1 MANLTANWAVG
12 YSDEN
17 RGMHNAVMVRQVI
30 LGDAMA
36 SLMYGGDINT
46 RRFASTVL
54 DAIGFADGAI
64 GEKDASKG
72 DTAIH
77 STMQSR
83 EIDHLHK
90 KLKQRIYSENLA
102 KPFMSDDELASYLV
116 EQILRFNNKREY
128 LDLFTHDIE
137 KTFGVRL

>member
-1 MANLTANWAVG
+1 MAKLTANWAVG
-12 YSDEN
+12 YTDKEQT
-17 RGMHNAVMVRQVI
+17 HNAAIVRQVI
-30 LGDAMA
+30 LGDAAMA
-36 SLMYGGDINT
+36 SLMYGGDTNT

-54 DAIGFADGAI
+54 NMIGFADGAI

-77 STMQSR
+77 STMKDR

-90 KLKQRIYSENLA
+90 KLKQRIYAENLT

-116 EQILRFNNKREY
+116 EQILEFNNRRDY
-128 LDLFTHDIE
+128 LDLLTYDVE

>member
-1 MANLTANWAVG
+1 MTKLTANWAVG
-12 YSDEN
+12 YTDKEQT
-17 RGMHNAVMVRQVI
+17 HNAAIVRQVI
-30 LGDAMA
+30 LGDAMS
-36 SLMYGGDINT
+36 SLMYGGNTNT

-54 DAIGFADGAI
+54 NMIGFADGAI
-64 GEKDASKG
+64 GETDASKG

-77 STMQSR
+77 STMKDR

-90 KLKQRIYSENLA
+90 KLKQRIYAENLT

-116 EQILRFNNKREY
+116 EQILEFNNRRGY
-128 LDLFTHDIE
+128 LDLLTKDSH

>member
-12 YSDEN
+12 YTDKEQT
-17 RGMHNAVMVRQVI
+17 HNAAMVRQVI
-30 LGDAMA
+30 LGDAM
-36 SLMYGGDINT
+36 SNLMYGGDVNT

-64 GEKDASKG
+64 GEKDATKG

-77 STMQSR
+77 SSMTDR
-83 EIDHLHK
+83 EIDHLHR
-90 KLKQRIYSENLA
+90 KLKQRIYAENLT
-102 KPFMSDDELASYLV
+102 KPFMGDDELANYLV
-116 EQILRFNNKREY
+116 EQILRFNGKREY
-128 LDLFTHDIE
+128 LDLLSCDVE

>member
-1 MANLTANWAVG
+1 MAKLTANWAVG
-12 YSDEN
+12 YTDKEQT
-17 RGMHNAVMVRQVI
+17 HNAAIVRQVI

-36 SLMYGGDINT
+36 SLMYGGDTNT

-54 DAIGFADGAI
+54 NMISFADGAI
-64 GEKDASKG
+64 GETDASKG

-77 STMQSR
+77 STMKDR

-90 KLKQRIYSENLA
+90 KLKQRIYAENLT
-102 KPFMSDDELASYLV
+102 KPFMTDDELASYLV
-116 EQILRFNNKREY
+116 EQILEFNNRRDC
-128 LDLFTHDIE
+128 LDLLTQDVE